1 MKVAYF
7 YGYNAGHDSPLQQGH
22 FSASEALAVRDLS
35 KERVLSVT
43 AFGSGI

>member
-7 YGYNAGHDSPLQQGH
+7 YGYNAGHDSPLQQGY
-22 FSASEALAVRDLS
+22 FYASKALAVIELS